1 MSSFIQ
7 EKLKKTKIKKLQL
20 DPFGFCNAKCWFCP
34 VKYIPQPQEG
44 SGNMSVDLIEK
55 IFQDLSEE
63 KKKINGVVD
72 PNFNLFTTA
81 HYNEVLLYKDIE
93 KLFDLA
99 RKYKFQTYV
108 LSNGISLNPKN
119 VDLIKEYPDVVIH
132 VGLNIPAFEKDL
144 WAKRS
149 GFSPTQFD
157 RLMANLEYAKEKL
170 SYLRKNFQV
179 LVNGLSNASLKS
191 ITLGPEFKDLDYD
204 LENEHLTQL
213 ELAYKIFPNL
223 EISRGEVFDRA
234 GYLNNVVSNENY
246 MKERMQGKKV
256 IGCNNSV
263 DNKRSDRT
271 SEWLH
276 INSAGKVFLCCNDY
290 NFEYQFGDVNLNS
303 IADIWRSDRHI
314 EVIEKAFNN
323 ICTKCLSAVLE
334 KDRINR
340 GAVITTQERFSRK

>member
-1 MSSFIQ
+1 MSSFVR
-7 EKLKKTKIKKLQL
+7 EKLRRTKIKKLQL

-72 PNFNLFTTA
+72 SNFNFFTTA
-81 HYNEVLLYKDIE
+81 HYNEVLLYKNIDQ
-93 KLFDLA
+93 LFELA
-99 RKYKFQTYV
+99 RKYKYTTYV
-108 LSNGISLNPKN
+108 LSNGISLSPKN
-119 VDLIKEYPDVVIH
+119 IDLIVEYPDVVIH

-149 GFSPTQFD
+149 GFSSSQFD
-157 RLMANLEYAKEKL
+157 RLMSNLEYAKEKL
-170 SYLRKNFQV
+170 SYLGKSFQII
-179 LVNGLSNASLKS
+179 VNGLSNHQVKNNWV
-191 ITLGPEFKDLDYD
+191 TLGPEFKDLDYD
-204 LENEHLTQL
+204 LENEHSNQL
-213 ELAYKIFPNL
+213 ELASKLFPNQL
-223 EISRGEVFDRA
+223 VFKGEVFDRA
-234 GYLNNVVSNENY
+234 GYVNNVVSNENY

-256 IGCNNSV
+256 VGCDNSL
-263 DNKRSDRT
+263 DRT

-290 NFEYQFGDVNLNS
+290 NFEYEFGDINLNS

-314 EVIEKAFNN
+314 EVIEKAFNG

-334 KDRINR
+334 DNRIQR
-340 GAVITTQERFSRK
+340 GAVATNEMRFSRK